1 MPILLE
7 LLAVLAENY
16 EERRYPIPRAEP
28 QQTLRHLMEA
38 RHLTQKDLWKIFD
51 RELRLRY
58 FMGSAQSVKRKRKNS
73 QLIFTSVR
81 ICSYELCSRG
91 NSRSDLS
98 GIKPASCGRCT

>member
-38 RHLTQKDLWKIFD
+38 RHLTQKDLWKIF
-51 RELRLRY
+51 
-58 FMGSAQSVKRKRKNS
+58 G
-73 QLIFTSVR
+73 
-81 ICSYELCSRG
+81 
-91 NSRSDLS
+91 S
-98 GIKPASCGRCT
+98 GITPEVFHGKRAISKAQAKKLAAYFHVGADLFI